1 VYLILLGAPGAG
13 KGTQADAL
21 ATRFGL
27 AHVASGDLF
36 RENIGQGT
44 PLGLEAKKY
53 VDAGLL
59 VPDDLTVAMV
69 MERLRR
75 PDCADGVVLDG
86 FPRTLEQA
94 QALDAGLQQ
103 AGKQVDLV
111 LYIEV
116 PTEVLLNRLAGRW
129 LCRLCQTPYHELFS
143 PPRVAGVCDKDGAPL
158 YQRSDDTRET
168 AQTRLQV
175 YFRQTAPLIAYYRQR
190 GLLKTINGDQSVEQ
204 VQADLVATVPSP
216 IQG

>member
-1 VYLILLGAPGAG
+1 MYLILLGAPGAG

-36 RENIGQGT
+36 RENISQGT

-75 PDCADGVVLDG
+75 PDCANGVVLDG

-103 AGKQVDLV
+103 VGKQVDLV

-116 PTEVLLNRLAGRW
+116 PNEVLLNRLSGRW
-129 LCRLCQTPYHELFS
+129 LCKVCQTPYHELFS

-175 YFRQTAPLIAYYRQR
+175 YFRQTAPLITYYRQR
-190 GLLKTINGDQSVEQ
+190 GLLKTINGDQPIER
-204 VQADLVATVPSP
+204 VQADLVATV
-216 IQG
+216 QG